1 MIGGQQSTGPKVL
14 VETVMYSPRL
24 AILPKHLGGGG
35 SIDSRSSSSESSA
48 RLRDVSMRSSRSS
61 SAGMMLTLRP
71 RAARVASAEYPGD
84 R

>member
-1 MIGGQQSTGPKVL
+1 MIGGQQSRGPKVL

-48 RLRDVSMRSSRSS
+48 RLRDVPMRSST
-61 SAGMMLTLRP
+61 GMMLTLRP
-71 RAARVASAEYPGD
+71 PRRALKA
-84 R
+84 